1 MAGGKTG
8 VERCI
13 NEIESHAH
21 LVHCHSHTLQLSV
34 GYTIKTI
41 KIIKGTLDTAWLLNK
56 HIKYSIV

>member
-41 KIIKGTLDTAWLLNK
+41 KIIKDTLDTA
-56 HIKYSIV
+56 